1 MSFFL
6 ADVVSQNC
14 LVLKAKQEFIHLPI
28 AIPTYR
34 KGSSFKIYYNV
45 CNLLYHEKGTCHR
58 VCKITLAVYYECL
71 VESEYKNMQIIY
83 IQLYNLFLFV
93 SEQMNK

>member
-14 LVLKAKQEFIHLPI
+14 LVLKAKQEFIHLTI

-45 CNLLYHEKGTCHR
+45 CNLLYHEKGTYVTESVKSHLQCITNAWLNQSTTI
-58 VCKITLAVYYECL
+58 CK
-71 VESEYKNMQIIY
+71 
-83 IQLYNLFLFV
+83 
-93 SEQMNK
+93 